1 MKADNIDSN
10 RIIRVNGV
18 RQGVF
23 QDQDSIDKAFKKLYE
38 YENLGTIEEFKTLKI
53 NNVICEKPVDTL
65 LNEIKINKL
74 LSKSKIESL
83 QKENAELKE
92 RLENRIE
99 PKFKKGDWV
108 YVIEPSVIDKHC
120 GLSIFK
126 VCLNSVTSDI
136 TYDYAF
142 NGEEVTDDEGY
153 TSFEADIGIANEC
166 YIYKTKEQ
174 AEAKLKELQ

>member
-1 MKADNIDSN
+1 MKAEEM
-10 RIIRVNGV
+10 
-18 RQGVF
+18 F
-23 QDQDSIDKAFKKLYE
+23 KELKKLKQKIKRL
-38 YENLGTIEEFKTLKI
+38 ENDYAMQGLVLD
-53 NNVICEKPVDTL
+53 NANDW
-65 LNEIKINKL
+65 NEHYM
-74 LSKSKIESL
+74 
-83 QKENAELKE
+83 KENAELKA
-92 RLENRIE
+92 RLENCIE